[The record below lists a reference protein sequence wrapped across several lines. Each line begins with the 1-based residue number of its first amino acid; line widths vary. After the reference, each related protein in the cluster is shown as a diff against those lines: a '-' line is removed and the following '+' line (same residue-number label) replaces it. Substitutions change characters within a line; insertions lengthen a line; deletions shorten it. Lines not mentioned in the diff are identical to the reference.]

1 MAHSTVANLSYIDRI
16 GKHHVE
22 RAARE
27 RVPLV
32 VRVSVARAAKLRNR
46 SALVEL
52 LLEQPHTAKL
62 QIAPKDLPDHF
73 RFSRV
78 NDQAPLPQVVTQ
90 RYYPTHPNALAPGGR
105 DLVANSFRGY
115 FAFELREREQ
125 HIECEPAHRGRG
137 VEPLRDRHEGDV
149 MLIEQLDYL

>member
-27 RVPLV
+27 RVPLWSC
-32 VRVSVARAAKLRNR
+32 SVARAAKLRNR

-78 NDQAPLPQVVTQ
+78 NDQALLPQVVTQ
-90 RYYPTHPNALAPGGR
+90 RYYPTHPNALAPGGG

-125 HIECEPAHRGRG
+125 HVERKPAHRTYGI
-137 VEPLRDRHEGDV
+137 ETLRDRDKGDV
-149 MLIEQLDYL
+149 

>member
-1 MAHSTVANLSYIDRI
+1 MPLLAHPVS
-16 GKHHVE
+16 
-22 RAARE
+22 RAVRLGNHSA
-27 RVPLV
+27 PL
-32 VRVSVARAAKLRNR
+32 
-46 SALVEL
+46 EL
-52 LLEQPHTAKL
+52 LLEQPHIAQL

-90 RYYPTHPNALAPGGR
+90 RYYPTHPNALAPGAG

-125 HIECEPAHRGRG
+125 HVERKSSHRGRG
-137 VEPLRDRHEGDV
+137 VKKLRDGDEGDV
-149 MLIEQLDYL
+149 MLIEELDHLGKIR